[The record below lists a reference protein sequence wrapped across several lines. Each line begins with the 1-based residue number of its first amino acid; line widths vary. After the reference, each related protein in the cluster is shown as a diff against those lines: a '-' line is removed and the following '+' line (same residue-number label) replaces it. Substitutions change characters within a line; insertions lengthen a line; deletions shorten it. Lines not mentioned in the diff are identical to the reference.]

1 MMLRLEAFPHKHFH
15 MADKQENLYIINLE
29 VLMFYDLQ
37 NYQNHLL
44 HNNIFIY
51 IWMIIYTCMQPFVV
65 DQRNFNLLIWVVTGK
80 GVIENHDVQST
91 TITNVTV
98 TSTSPMLPLAY
109 LVIKQIVND
118 MFFS

>member
-1 MMLRLEAFPHKHFH
+1 
-15 MADKQENLYIINLE
+15 
-29 VLMFYDLQ
+29 
-37 NYQNHLL
+37 
-44 HNNIFIY
+44 
-51 IWMIIYTCMQPFVV
+51 MQPFVV

-91 TITNVTV
+91 TITNITV

-118 MFFS
+118 IFLVNHFQSYQLSVKMLQHI